1 MKRQRKKQLD
11 LPGIM
16 ENKAYTIKPLLE
28 SAEGLGKTSFK
39 LIQFRFIDKAA
50 DVSSTLISRLLFTI
64 AFFFFALA
72 LNIAVALWLG
82 DLLGKNYYGF
92 LVLAGFYG
100 MIALILMI
108 VHPYI
113 KERLSNIFIK
123 KALN

>member
-1 MKRQRKKQLD
+1 
-11 LPGIM
+11 M